1 MTVVAYLMVFQ
12 IFNQGGSIMGK
23 RVTKTHN
30 KNGTVTTRTT
40 YTRKTLSGKTKSE
53 TFVKT
58 SKDKGCYVATA
69 VYGSYDCPEVWTLR
83 RYRDSYLMK
92 KSLGRLFVKVYYAVS
107 PKFIA
112 VFGNTDW
119 FNRFFK
125 VRLDRFVKILHKKG
139 YSELPYTDK

>member
-1 MTVVAYLMVFQ
+1 
-12 IFNQGGSIMGK
+12 MGT

-30 KNGTVTTRTT
+30 KDGTVTTRTT
-40 YTRKTLSGKTKSE
+40 YTRKTLSGKRKSE

-58 SKDKGCYVATA
+58 SKKKGCCYVATA

-83 RYRDSYLMK
+83 RYRDSYLMERP
-92 KSLGRLFVKVYYAVS
+92 LGRLFVKLYYAVS

-112 VFGNTDW
+112 LFGNTDW

-125 VRLDRFVKILHKKG
+125 ARLDVLVNKLHEKG
-139 YSELPYTDK
+139 YSDLPYKDQ